1 MGLLDIFGKKAP
13 SMPLV
18 DQVVDMRQRG
28 MPDQA
33 IVQNLQAQRVAMP
46 ELQDAMMQADIKMRV
61 GGPSPSVS
69 ASPQMLP
76 QSAMPPQGMEYQG
89 PATAGMMAP
98 PPLGGPQMMM
108 GPQPMGGPQQ
118 MAQQMMMG
126 PQPGMMGPP
135 QIPPEFLAPSGG
147 VPPQQQQQQQQMAQ
161 QMMGPLQQFGPPQ
174 QQGEMQMGPP
184 PGGPMY
190 PSPMPQMGI
199 STEELVE
206 KIVSEK
212 MDRLEKRLSDQEKI
226 HSDLL
231 QEIGQVRSSL
241 NDLKGKY
248 SQLQEDSVVKIEEYN
263 KELEGVGTQI
273 KAMQRVM
280 QNIIPTFAENVR
292 SLTEVVK
299 ELKGGPGQQQQQ
311 QQPMTRQA
319 QQQQQQQRQPPM
331 PPQQS
336 SRRAMPPATA
346 QSRSGLAGQQQ
357 GSEEEAGEPWQ
368 ARVRKIGKPQGTEED
383 AGGFESSLM

>member
-13 SMPLV
+13 SVPLV
-18 DQVVDMRQRG
+18 DQVIDMRQRG

-33 IVQNLQAQRVAMP
+33 IVQNFQAQKVSVP
-46 ELQDAMMQADIKMRV
+46 EMQDAMMQADIKMRV

-69 ASPQMLP
+69 APPQMLP
-76 QSAMPPQGMEYQG
+76 QATMPLQGGEYQG
-89 PATAGMMAP
+89 AAAAGMMAP
-98 PPLGGPQMMM
+98 PQLGGSPQSMMM
-108 GPQPMGGPQQ
+108 GPPPTMMEPQAGPPTGYPQAM
-118 MAQQMMMG
+118 MA
-126 PQPGMMGPP
+126 GPP
-135 QIPPEFLAPSGG
+135 QIPPEFMA
-147 VPPQQQQQQQQMAQ
+147 PPQGSPQMAPP
-161 QMMGPLQQFGPPQ
+161 MGPPLQFGPPA
-174 QQGEMQMGPP
+174 GMPMGSQ
-184 PGGPMY
+184 PGTY

-212 MDRLEKRLSDQEKI
+212 MDRLEKRLSEQEKV

-241 NDLKGKY
+241 NELKGKY
-248 SQLQEDSVVKIEEYN
+248 AQLQEDSVVKIEEYN

-299 ELKGGPGQQQQQ
+299 ELKGTGSGSGGGDEGP
-311 QQPMTRQA
+311 
-319 QQQQQQQRQPPM
+319 QQQQRRAAPCLPRSAPQARSRVTVAQQPV
-331 PPQQS
+331 
-336 SRRAMPPATA
+336 AEKE
-346 QSRSGLAGQQQ
+346 
-357 GSEEEAGEPWQ
+357 EEEAGGDGEPWQ
-368 ARVRKIGKPQGTEED
+368 ARVRKLGGKPGSTEED
-383 AGGFESSLM
+383 ETGFGLI